1 VNFTDK
7 NIPSVYA
14 EGITLGNK
22 IKKKAKKYND
32 VLFIPMKIPMEF
44 IPSVKLLVNC

>member
-7 NIPSVYA
+7 NIPPVYA

-22 IKKKAKKYND
+22 IKKKPKNTMTCY
-32 VLFIPMKIPMEF
+32 LYQ
-44 IPSVKLLVNC
+44 